1 MVCLL
6 DASVGVGMCWLG
18 WAAGGTLKPPPILGG
33 GCSCIFA
40 KPLLKKHKRTYTF
53 TGSSKVIHIDSDLAV
68 MGFSIILARHDKK
81 KNKQPP
87 GS

>member
-33 GCSCIFA
+33 EGVQLHLRKTTSEETQEENLHF
-40 KPLLKKHKRTYTF
+40 H
-53 TGSSKVIHIDSDLAV
+53 
-68 MGFSIILARHDKK
+68 GF
-81 KNKQPP
+81 
-87 GS
+87 

>member
-33 GCSCIFA
+33 EGVQLHLRKTTSEETQENLHF
-40 KPLLKKHKRTYTF
+40 H
-53 TGSSKVIHIDSDLAV
+53 
-68 MGFSIILARHDKK
+68 GF
-81 KNKQPP
+81 
-87 GS
+87 